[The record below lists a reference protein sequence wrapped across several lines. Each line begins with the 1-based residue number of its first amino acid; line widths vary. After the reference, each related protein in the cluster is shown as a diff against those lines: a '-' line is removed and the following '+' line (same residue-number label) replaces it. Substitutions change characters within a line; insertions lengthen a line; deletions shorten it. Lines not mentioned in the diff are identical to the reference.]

1 MAMMN
6 AALVT
11 SFYEPPHLQRIPA
24 PTGLVVEVLA
34 VAVHPR
40 VRAMAAGS
48 ECERLGDP
56 PLVPGIDGIGR
67 RADGTLVYFVAAS
80 ELFGTMAELA
90 IAEPGQSVELPAGAD
105 PVRFAAAVHP
115 AVSARLGFDPSGDGA
130 DPQTSAYAREIAFA
144 TEQISMSEM
153 SVGTQ
158 VASLREIERAWLL
171 LDGPGTRTVIVP

>member
-24 PTGLVVEVLA
+24 PKGPVVEVVA

-40 VRAMAAGS
+40 VRAVAAGS

-56 PLVPGIDGIGR
+56 PLVPGIDGVGR
-67 RADGTLVYFVAAS
+67 RADGTLVYFLAAS

-90 IAEPGQSVELPAGAD
+90 IADPARSVELPAGTD
-105 PVRFAAAVHP
+105 PVLIAAGVHP
-115 AVSARLGFDPSGDGA
+115 AVSVRLGLDASGDGA
-130 DPQTSAYAREIAFA
+130 DVRDATYWREVPYVVGSISSVARVRTIR
-144 TEQISMSEM
+144 
-153 SVGTQ
+153 
-158 VASLREIERAWLL
+158 LDKIESGWLL
-171 LDGPGTRTVIVP
+171 PEPAGTRTVIVP